1 MIYFKMWFYLKI
13 VLKSIGKLGI
23 LQIFHACK
31 YRWYNKRLSFLSD
44 HWGLGR
50 RRRDKRA
57 TVWCPARR
65 DSPAHG
71 LLTIWMIVRKKSYS
85 IDTNYVAI
93 QLTLAKL
100 QLSTQLHPLHN
111 SIHQPC
117 ISLEDVYLSEFW
129 EIATRL
135 FVLSMLWKPK
145 VNRAFMNNQRTAFMY
160 RDIWHVVVQ
169 NQTFYSFFPIS
180 FYPNTVCKIFGLFY
194 ILPCLLQSI
203 I

>member
-1 MIYFKMWFYLKI
+1 MWFYLKI

-31 YRWYNKRLSFLSD
+31 YRWYNKWLSFLSD

-57 TVWCPARR
+57 TVRCPARR

-100 QLSTQLHPLHN
+100 RTAQHTVAPFTQLYTPA
-111 SIHQPC
+111 IYFIGGC
-117 ISLEDVYLSEFW
+117 VF
-129 EIATRL
+129 
-135 FVLSMLWKPK
+135 
-145 VNRAFMNNQRTAFMY
+145 
-160 RDIWHVVVQ
+160 IWILGDW
-169 NQTFYSFFPIS
+169 NQTFCVEYVMKTKGKSC
-180 FYPNTVCKIFGLFY
+180 FYEQSKNCIY
-194 ILPCLLQSI
+194 I
-203 I
+203 